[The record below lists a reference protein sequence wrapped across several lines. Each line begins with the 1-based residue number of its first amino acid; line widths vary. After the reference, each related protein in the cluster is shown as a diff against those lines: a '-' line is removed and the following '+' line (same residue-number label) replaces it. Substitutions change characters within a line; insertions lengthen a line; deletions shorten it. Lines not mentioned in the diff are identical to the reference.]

1 MTIPNLFYSFRAR
14 LLFLLAVLL
23 IATLGVQYYLDR
35 EAEQRFAQ
43 VLAEQEQAL
52 SAGFALAVKSLSST
66 VYLTGLQEQSP
77 DPLLNREAG
86 RVINILVVNETGR
99 VDDSLDPAYQPQ
111 AKENG
116 DTQYVNVSDLPL
128 PKLVNTGQSADGI
141 RQLLPSPPAS
151 SRPRTGEPR
160 AFLFPI
166 DVVNQQNEKT
176 MNYIIVVLGSADP
189 TAGESLSRSLWPT
202 LAVLLVATL
211 VASLLM
217 WRFTRPIKD
226 LSEAAQRVAAGD
238 FDFRVP
244 AATRRDEMGVL
255 AANFNEM
262 TARLSNTRELEA
274 RLHQAERSAVV
285 GRLASAIAHEI
296 RNPLNYINLTLDH
309 MRTTLAPEDDNK
321 RQLFARLTE
330 QLKKEVA
337 RINTRVSEFL
347 KYTRP
352 AMLNIQP
359 LNLRATLTDALGI
372 VEVQA
377 AENGIE
383 TRVEQDGDVPPVAG
397 DAESLR
403 SVFTN
408 LIINGM
414 QAMDG
419 GGGRLTVRLSNGRG
433 RARVEVTD
441 TGPGIAPENLPQ
453 IFEPY
458 FSTKDTGTGLGLA
471 IVKKAVDDHGG
482 TISVRSDPGEGT
494 TFTVELP
501 SGEDV
506 GGQMSD
512 VSEAKTNI

>member
-23 IATLGVQYYLDR
+23 VATLGVQYYLNR
-35 EAEQRFAQ
+35 EAEGRFAQ

-52 SAGFALAVKSLSST
+52 SAGFALAVESLSST
-66 VYLTGLQEQSP
+66 VYLADLQKQSG
-77 DPLLNREAG
+77 DPLLERQAG
-86 RVINILVVNETGR
+86 RVINILVVDEKGQI
-99 VDDSLDPAYQPQ
+99 DDSLDPKYQPQ
-111 AKENG
+111 SKENG
-116 DTQYVNVSDLPL
+116 TTQYFNISNVPL
-128 PKLVNTGQSADGI
+128 PKLVNAGQPLGDI
-141 RQLLPSPPAS
+141 RQMLPAPPVSAQ
-151 SRPRTGEPR
+151 PRTGEPR

-166 DVVNQQNEKT
+166 VVVNEQNEKT
-176 MNYIIVVLGSADP
+176 MNYIIVVLGSANP

-202 LAVLLVATL
+202 LIVLLVATL
-211 VASLLM
+211 IASLSL

-226 LSEAAQRVAAGD
+226 LSEAARRVAAGD

-244 AATRRDEMGVL
+244 AAERRDEMGVL

-262 TARLSNTRELEA
+262 TTRLIHTRELET
-274 RLHQAERSAVV
+274 RLNQAERSAVV

-309 MRTTLAPEDDNK
+309 MRTMLAPEDDTK

-337 RINTRVSEFL
+337 RINTRITEFL

-352 AMLNIQP
+352 AKLDIQP
-359 LNLRATLTDALGI
+359 LDLRATITDALSI

-377 AENGIE
+377 AESGIE
-383 TRVEQDGDVPPVAG
+383 TRVEQSGALPTVAG

-414 QAMDG
+414 QAMESG
-419 GGGRLTVRLSNGRG
+419 AGGRLTIRLSNGQG
-433 RARVEVTD
+433 HARVEIAD
-441 TGPGIAPENLPQ
+441 TGRGIAPENISQ

-458 FSTKDTGTGLGLA
+458 FSTKETGTGLGLA
-471 IVKKAVDDHGG
+471 IVKKAVEDHGG
-482 TISVRSDPGEGT
+482 AISVRSAPGEGT

-501 SGEDV
+501 TT
-506 GGQMSD
+506 GGSD
-512 VSEAKTNI
+512 G